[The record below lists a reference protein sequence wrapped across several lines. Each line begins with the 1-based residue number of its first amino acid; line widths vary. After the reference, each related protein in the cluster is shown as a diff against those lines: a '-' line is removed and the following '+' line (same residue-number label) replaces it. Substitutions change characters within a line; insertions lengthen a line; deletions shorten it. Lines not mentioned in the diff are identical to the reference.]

1 MEDHGPWSMVML
13 KLPSRRLPP
22 ITDNEKTTATILET
36 CQVKQLKF
44 LGDGVSFL
52 KGNAKKNPMGIN

>member
-1 MEDHGPWSMVML
+1 MVHGDVEIAFEKASTKDHGQR
-13 KLPSRRLPP
+13 K
-22 ITDNEKTTATILET
+22 NTATILET

-52 KGNAKKNPMGIN
+52 KGNAKKNPMGISTN